1 MKNYQDGGEA
11 ILEALRR
18 LKTDYVISSPGSE
31 WAPFWE
37 ALARQKRD
45 GTEGPSYIDVGHES
59 IAVNM
64 ATAYTKITG
73 KMQAVMLHAGAG
85 MLQGAMAVDAAGAME
100 TPLVIMSGEV
110 LGYGEGDVDPGSQ
123 WYRNLSVVGGTQ
135 HLVDPVVK
143 WSQQVASINTLHESI
158 VRAGEMAQ
166 RGPKGPTYLCIPME
180 TMLEPWDRPELLR
193 EVPPAPKSAP
203 LSEDIERVAISLTSA
218 KCPVISTANL
228 GPDIDAFDALVVLAE
243 TLGAPVVEG
252 QDAFFGNFP
261 KSHDLYLGQSI
272 ESLLP
277 EMDMALLV
285 ESRAPWY
292 PPSNRPTDAR
302 IIAIGE
308 NPLKEHMVYQTMHA
322 DTYLE
327 GDTATTLKMLVDA
340 LEKHDL
346 DKSVIAQRREKW
358 RKAHDELLERI
369 STAEVEAASAT
380 TMIAIATTQPQLRLR
395 PGGLGLSPR
404 GGISCGPAAF
414 CAVNTSVG
422 GSLGRLITWVE
433 PASKPE
439 GAVNRRSSGWSRAPG
454 AFGSAGAITSVAG
467 SCSDSGNTSVRS
479 SWLCGACS
487 SCSRRPSSSRPVAV

>member
-135 HLVDPVVK
+135 HLIDPVVK

-166 RGPKGPTYLCIPME
+166 RGPKGPTYLCIPGQG
-180 TMLEPWDRPELLR
+180 LE
-193 EVPPAPKSAP
+193 V
-203 LSEDIERVAISLTSA
+203 VTF
-218 KCPVISTANL
+218 L
-228 GPDIDAFDALVVLAE
+228 G
-243 TLGAPVVEG
+243 
-252 QDAFFGNFP
+252 
-261 KSHDLYLGQSI
+261 
-272 ESLLP
+272 
-277 EMDMALLV
+277 
-285 ESRAPWY
+285 
-292 PPSNRPTDAR
+292 
-302 IIAIGE
+302 
-308 NPLKEHMVYQTMHA
+308 
-322 DTYLE
+322 
-327 GDTATTLKMLVDA
+327 
-340 LEKHDL
+340 
-346 DKSVIAQRREKW
+346 
-358 RKAHDELLERI
+358 
-369 STAEVEAASAT
+369 
-380 TMIAIATTQPQLRLR
+380 
-395 PGGLGLSPR
+395 
-404 GGISCGPAAF
+404 
-414 CAVNTSVG
+414 
-422 GSLGRLITWVE
+422 
-433 PASKPE
+433 
-439 GAVNRRSSGWSRAPG
+439 
-454 AFGSAGAITSVAG
+454 
-467 SCSDSGNTSVRS
+467 
-479 SWLCGACS
+479 
-487 SCSRRPSSSRPVAV
+487 